1 MLQKAKLIYHFYVPN
16 ENISLSG
23 IYYYEEHETRLNE
36 NENGTMVCIPILRS
50 WQITNKNVTEV
61 DWYEMW

>member
-1 MLQKAKLIYHFYVPN
+1 MLIPRVMQKAKLIYNFYVPN

-23 IYYYEEHETRLNE
+23 IYYYEEHEIRRKE

-50 WQITNKNVTEV
+50 
-61 DWYEMW
+61 